1 MSGVEFQLRPGC
13 TARGLSWLGHLQAL
27 RSPLVAATISHLQ
40 HACLTSPWTVRVASA
55 QALAKVK
62 PLPQGLNKA
71 LKDFWALFAEGLL
84 GV

>member
-1 MSGVEFQLRPGC
+1 M
-13 TARGLSWLGHLQAL
+13 
-27 RSPLVAATISHLQ
+27 AATISHLQ